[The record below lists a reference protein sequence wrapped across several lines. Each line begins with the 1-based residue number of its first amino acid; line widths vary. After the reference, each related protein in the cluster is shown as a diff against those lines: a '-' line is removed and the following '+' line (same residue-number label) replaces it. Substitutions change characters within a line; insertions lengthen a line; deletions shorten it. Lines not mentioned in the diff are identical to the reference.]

1 MVEEWY
7 IPVRPL
13 FPSEAEGG
21 SQKTNT
27 GGGGGG
33 GGGAVGAPRFIVRKE
48 ARNVGLS
55 LHVFFVPPGRS
66 TVCLQSSDRCAAPGE
81 PVLWLQDI
89 PESNQCVC
97 SRRSRH
103 VTGEK
108 QSSNRKG
115 HAVLGIKIC
124 QPSNSIKKPQQ
135 NITIS
140 SKAKLWRPTGVRG

>member
-33 GGGAVGAPRFIVRKE
+33 GGGAVGAPRFIVQKE

-66 TVCLQSSDRCAAPGE
+66 TVCLNP
-81 PVLWLQDI
+81 
-89 PESNQCVC
+89 
-97 SRRSRH
+97 
-103 VTGEK
+103 VTGVQHQGNQFCGSRTYLSATSVSAAGAHFTRLVK
-108 QSSNRKG
+108 VQSFKNG
-115 HAVLGIKIC
+115 HVVLEIKYVNLLI
-124 QPSNSIKKPQQ
+124 
-135 NITIS
+135 
-140 SKAKLWRPTGVRG
+140 L